1 MSVRVAV
8 VGAGLMGRLHAEIY
22 QAYPGVELAAIAEPD
37 VTSHDELRD
46 RFGVPVYESGLDAL
60 DGVDAV
66 SVCTPDHVRR
76 EVLLPAFD
84 RGVRVLV
91 EKPLATS
98 LAEARELLAACPT
111 TDALMVGQ
119 LLRFD
124 PRVQQARDVVRRG
137 DLGEIWS
144 MRCWRNNSTTV
155 ADRIAPRTSVDWFLG
170 IHDVDM
176 VRYVTGREVARVRA
190 SASSP
195 LSANRD
201 LVRGELTLTDGGTVD
216 FSWSWILPP
225 QRCSGLQAGLEII
238 GSEGMLEVDLSHNAV
253 ALTSAN
259 AGRQA
264 FLDTYHWPPQRG
276 VPAGDLREEIGCF
289 LDVVQSGSEPPVTGA
304 DGLRAV
310 AVVEAVEQAAVKGAV
325 VEVED
330 A

>member
-22 QAYPGVELAAIAEPD
+22 QAHPDAELVAIAEPD
-37 VTSHDELRD
+37 VTRHDELRA
-46 RFGVPVYESGLDAL
+46 RFGVPVYADSLDAL
-60 DGVDAV
+60 SGADAV

-76 EVLLPAFD
+76 DVLLPAFE

-98 LAEARELLAACPT
+98 LAEARELLAACLAQ
-111 TDALMVGQ
+111 DALMVGQ

-124 PRVQQARDVVRRG
+124 PRVQQAREVVRGGGLG
-137 DLGEIWS
+137 DIWS
-144 MRCWRNNSTTV
+144 VRCWRNNSTAV
-155 ADRIAPRTSVDWFLG
+155 AERIAPRTSVDWFLG

-176 VRYVTGREVARVRA
+176 VRYVTGREVASVRA

-201 LVRGELTLTDGGTVD
+201 LVRGELTLAGGGTVD

-225 QRCSGLQAGLEII
+225 QRCSGLQAGLEVI

-253 ALTSAN
+253 AVTSAD

-264 FLDTYHWPPQRG
+264 YLDTYHWPPQRG
-276 VPAGDLREEIGCF
+276 VPAGDLREELGCF
-289 LDVVQSGSEPPVTGA
+289 LAAAGSEPPVTGA

-310 AVVEAVEQAAVKGAV
+310 AVIEAVEQAAVQGAA